1 MGLSFSKWDL
11 RTGAV
16 RLRLR
21 RLLLVSVTSTC
32 TPRALITALESLN
45 SAKELEAT
53 GRFKDIDEKTE
64 GEGSAWLEAHL
75 DACDVYSR
83 IVVVENLSMITSTS
97 HHHLQL
103 DALLD
108 IFVPTETSFGLIVNT
123 ATAEQMD
130 DACRREGETA
140 EELLARQKKWHHW
153 IYLEVNFDPLQPYY
167 ALQVCYAD
175 SQSNMEQ
182 GLKRH
187 DVVKAAAR
195 DLAVAVACRLRW

>member
-1 MGLSFSKWDL
+1 M
-11 RTGAV
+11 V
-16 RLRLR
+16 MYRLTTEVEVVEDGPESAAAEEGDEEVLCDIPV
-21 RLLLVSVTSTC
+21 LEIDVIQQVGNTC

-64 GEGSAWLEAHL
+64 GDGSAWLEAHL

-130 DACRREGETA
+130 DVCRREGETA
-140 EELLARQKKWHHW
+140 AELLAPE
-153 IYLEVNFDPLQPYY
+153 EVTSL
-167 ALQVCYAD
+167 
-175 SQSNMEQ
+175 
-182 GLKRH
+182 
-187 DVVKAAAR
+187 
-195 DLAVAVACRLRW
+195 DLP